1 MSRRLSLRTRAFVA
15 ALALVPA
22 GLAGAFG
29 ESATA
34 KPPPPFKRGPE
45 LFGDLFPANPARQL
59 LKQPD
64 GTTFGASLTNGEI
77 GGAFETEA
85 GYTVVR
91 GNDRVWRFATGR
103 DTKGTLL
110 PSTIAV
116 RPGLKP
122 TGIAPHAGRTRNVW
136 DDGTG
141 RDVRSQTFR
150 ALQIASRKAQDK
162 ARANGE
168 PRVFRFPALMLATWF
183 DEANGQTE
191 PQFQDG
197 TNTPG
202 YFKNILDGFGGNP
215 EGTLTE
221 FYFEDSFG
229 QFLVQVDV
237 FGPFTSQRSREDACY
252 YGGIGQSQ
260 DDGDLD
266 LLDTQ
271 LGVGGGGAI
280 GMALESIPQAD
291 PTVDFGPYDN
301 DLDGEVDFTAIIHS
315 GADMAVTGNPCNT
328 WSHATTVNL
337 AGPIIEGTLGLDQG
351 SIMTGLQ
358 TSDVNASNQPVHVN
372 RVFTMPEFA
381 SPTGPLT
388 IGVATHEMS
397 HALGEPD
404 YYDTTGASQGNGDWD
419 IMAGGSYLGN
429 PAGSNPSLH
438 NPTSRVFQGFLQP
451 TIVHDTKKAV
461 TLKPRNQ
468 LPFDGYTADAPD
480 PNLLLVPTYEIAV
493 GETDSRDHTW
503 TENDVY
509 GLALDPV
516 TDKYVVE
523 GFYIENVNRMWHTAP
538 TYDDFSRGGYF
549 DRKVHQSGLMV
560 WHFDYWLRSNVYFN
574 SNNAQ
579 SFSNRPQMDPM
590 EFDRNDN
597 TQELQLNMSR
607 GNVGDLLSGAAAGIS
622 SGTRKVQPNLVVLT
636 GEPQADIAYTGIT
649 QVNGPSNPFTVE
661 ANENNYRMTVTA
673 VSKTTPGDCTL
684 QLFYEGAPFSKVADS
699 GSIGDPE
706 TIVVNRPKPGAWSA
720 KVGDFAGC
728 VDYEGTV
735 TFSNGS
741 DELPTKGAADT
752 WSNWSGA
759 PTGWAFTNVG
769 PQFTDGI
776 ATSIDSNGT
785 ENITLDLMHYGG
797 GDADAAPGFANGA
810 PNERGG
816 FGVVSA
822 GRSNALSVPVFNHG
836 GKATGPVTVE
846 VRAGSAAGPV
856 VATKSV
862 SLGAYGRKD
871 VAFAY
876 QPAQEGWFDLYVT
889 TSVGLD
895 ANTANNTQKATLWA
909 GPANPR
915 VLVVDDDG
923 ELNSEQATLGALAA
937 LGVPYAVVTEHPTA
951 AELKKYQAVVWETGV
966 ERLQGQFDAGDRVAL
981 KAYLDGGGKVLIQS
995 NRVASALGTA
1005 QTGNEDSVDFFKN
1018 YFGGTYGGPDDTVS
1032 REGMSQVKGTGHLY
1046 GTSFAG
1052 EIVPFAARQFIE
1064 TIVPAAAEDVF
1075 GTASPELSVNGVAE
1089 GHFLGV
1095 SVDGNTAHKSFKT
1108 IVLGYNFTQHKTAD
1122 TSVGILRGALAHFGV
1137 PLGTYTVSTA
1147 EPIVYHGPVRDQVAG
1162 RATPITATVL
1172 GGKAGAPVTLNY
1184 RRHNLGGFH
1193 VQKMTGGD
1201 EPGTFNGELPTFA
1214 ATPDGIDYYLKAG
1227 TASTYAPR
1235 GAGLGRLTFGVGVQL
1250 PEVADPLAILPGG
1263 LVPVPEKPPV
1273 VVKPPVVKPPALPAT
1288 GLPAVLSVAALVL
1301 LGTALVV
1308 RRRTRAE

>member
-1 MSRRLSLRTRAFVA
+1 MTRRLSLRSRALIA

-22 GLAGAFG
+22 GLAGSSG
-29 ESATA
+29 GSATA
-34 KPPPPFKRGPE
+34 KAPQPVKRGPE
-45 LFGDLFPANPARQL
+45 VFGDLFPANPARQL

-64 GTTFGASLTNGEI
+64 GTTFGATLTSGEI
-77 GGAFETEA
+77 GGAFETES

-91 GNDRVWRFATGR
+91 GSDRVWRYATGR
-103 DTKGTLL
+103 DAKGALR
-110 PSTIAV
+110 PSAIAV
-116 RPGLKP
+116 TAKAAPK
-122 TGIAPHAGRTRNVW
+122 GIRPHAGRTRNVW
-136 DDGTG
+136 DDGNG
-141 RDVRSQTFR
+141 GDVRAQTFR
-150 ALQIASRKAQDK
+150 ALQIASRKAQEK

-183 DEANGQTE
+183 DQSNGQTE

-197 TNTPG
+197 TNTPA

-237 FGPFTSQRSREDACY
+237 FGPFTSQRSRQDPCY
-252 YGGIGQSQ
+252 YGGIGQTQ

-291 PTVDFGPYDN
+291 PTVDFGKYDN

-315 GADMAVTGNPCNT
+315 GADMAVTGDPCNT

-337 AGPIIEGTLGLDQG
+337 AGPIVEGAVGLPHSSIE
-351 SIMTGLQ
+351 TGLQ
-358 TSDVNASNQPVHVN
+358 TTDRNAANQPVHVN

-404 YYDTTGASQGNGDWD
+404 YYDVTGASQGNGDWD

-429 PAGSNPSLH
+429 PAGSNPALH
-438 NPTSRVFQGFLQP
+438 NPATRVFQGFVKP

-461 TLKPRNQ
+461 SLNPRNQ
-468 LPFDGYTADAPD
+468 LPFPGYTADVAD
-480 PNLLLVPTYEIAV
+480 PNLVLVPTYEIAV
-493 GETDSRDHTW
+493 GEQDSTGHTW
-503 TENDVY
+503 TQNDVY
-509 GLALDPV
+509 GLAQDPA
-516 TDKYVVE
+516 TEKFVVE
-523 GFYIENVNRMWHTAP
+523 GYYIENINRMWHTAP
-538 TYDDFSRGGYF
+538 TYADFSRGGYF

-560 WHFDYWLRSNVYFN
+560 WHFDYWLRSNVYFH

-590 EFDRNDN
+590 EFDQNDN
-597 TQELQLNMSR
+597 TQELQLNYSR

-636 GEPQADIAYTGIT
+636 GEPQAKVDFTGVT
-649 QVNGPSNPFTVE
+649 AVNGPSNPFTVE
-661 ANENNYRMTVTA
+661 ANPNNYRMTVTA
-673 VSKTTPGDCTL
+673 GSKTTPGDCTL
-684 QLFYEGAPFSKVADS
+684 QLLYDGQPVGKVSDS

-706 TIVVNRPKPGAWSA
+706 TIVVSKPKPGSWSA

-728 VDYEGTV
+728 VDYAGTV

-769 PQFTDGI
+769 PRYTDGI
-776 ATSIDSNGT
+776 ATAIDSNGT
-785 ENITLDLMHYGG
+785 AAITLDLMRYGA
-797 GDADAAPGFANGA
+797 GDADAAPGFVHGA
-810 PNERGG
+810 PNARGG
-816 FGVVSA
+816 FGAVSA
-822 GRSNALSVPVFNHG
+822 GRSNAFSLPVFNHG
-836 GKATGPVTVE
+836 GKAAGAVTVE
-846 VRAGSAAGPV
+846 VRAGSASGPV
-856 VATKSV
+856 LATKSV
-862 SLGAYGRKD
+862 TLGAYQRKD

-889 TSVGLD
+889 TTAAGD
-895 ANTANNTQKATLWA
+895 GNTANDTQKSTLWA
-909 GPANPR
+909 GPANPK

-951 AELKKYQAVVWETGV
+951 AELKAYEAVIWESGV
-966 ERLQGQFDAGDRVAL
+966 ERQQGQFDAGDRAAL
-981 KAYLDGGGKVLIQS
+981 RSYLDAGGNLLIQS
-995 NRVASALGTA
+995 NRVASALGTT
-1005 QTGNEDSVDFFKN
+1005 QTGNEDSVAFFKN
-1018 YFGGTYGGPDDTVS
+1018 YLGGTYGGPDDTVS
-1032 REGMSQVKGTGHLY
+1032 REGVSTVKGTGHAL
-1046 GTSFAG
+1046 GTVEG
-1052 EIVPFAARQFIE
+1052 EVVPFAARQFVE
-1064 TIVPAAAEDVF
+1064 TIVPAAAGDVF
-1075 GTASPELSVNGVAE
+1075 GTVSPELTINAVKE
-1089 GHFLGV
+1089 GHFVGV
-1095 SVDGNTAHKSFKT
+1095 SVDGNAAHKGFRT
-1108 IVLGYNFTQHKTAD
+1108 ITLGYNFTQHATAD
-1122 TSVGILRGALAHFGV
+1122 TSVGLLRGALTHFGV
-1137 PLGTYTVSTA
+1137 ALGTYTVSTA

-1172 GGKAGAPVTLNY
+1172 GGAAGAPVTLNY
-1184 RRHNLGGFH
+1184 RRHDLGGFH
-1193 VQKMTGGD
+1193 VQAMTAGG
-1201 EPGTFNGELPTFA
+1201 EPGTYDGKLPGFA
-1214 ATPDGIDYYLKAG
+1214 ITPDGVDYYLKAG
-1227 TASTYAPR
+1227 SHSTYAPR
-1235 GAGLGRLTFGVGVQL
+1235 GAGLGRLTFGIGVQL
-1250 PEVADPLAILPGG
+1250 PEISGALPILPGG
-1263 LVPVPEKPPV
+1263 LVPVPDKPV
-1273 VVKPPVVKPPALPAT
+1273 VVPPVVKPPTGLPAT

-1301 LGTALVV
+1301 LGTALLV
-1308 RRRTRAE
+1308 RRRSRVE